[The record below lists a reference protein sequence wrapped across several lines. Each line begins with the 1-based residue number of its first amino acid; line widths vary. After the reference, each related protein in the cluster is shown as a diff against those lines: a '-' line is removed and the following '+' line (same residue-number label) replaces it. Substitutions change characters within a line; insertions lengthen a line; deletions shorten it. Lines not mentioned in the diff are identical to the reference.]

1 MLKYIVVFAGASLL
15 AISLPAKAQEQRD
28 IVALSSEE
36 IMTPSDTVPRKK
48 TVIVDGVELNEKQL
62 KRYYRQLRKDSIRAH
77 KNIWWSVLGGPSYTP
92 EASFGVGGAVL
103 ASFRMNKHDTISQRS
118 FLPAGLNLSIN
129 GTIVVAGAGTFFFN
143 ENRFRIYMNYGYRNE
158 PSHYYGKGFEKAGNL
173 ERGDS
178 TTRFHRSYFQLYPR
192 FVWEVRPHFYLGGLF
207 DLNYTK
213 VSDVNPV
220 MEEDPYFQQFKR
232 KYFNVG
238 IGGLIQY
245 DTRDDV
251 ATPTRGMLLGAN
263 FKLFGKYWGGAYNYE
278 IIELEY
284 RQFKNVFR
292 PRSTLAWIAKSQI
305 GLGDIPFTELP
316 TFGSPFDLRGYYM
329 GKYRDK
335 SMAYG
340 IVEYRHMFGS
350 PAKYKS
356 GNFWAKC
363 GFVAWVGTGT
373 IGETPFDWNKWKL
386 NFGAGLRFQM
396 QPGKNFRLDV
406 GKEPGQPGMQVY
418 MNMTEAF

>member
-103 ASFRMNKHDTISQRS
+103 ASFRMNKQDTISQRS

-158 PSHYYGKGFEKAGNL
+158 PSHYYGKGFEKAENL

-207 DLNYTK
+207 DLNYTE

>member
-77 KNIWWSVLGGPSYTP
+77 KNICWSVLGGTSYTP

-103 ASFRMNKHDTISQRS
+103 ASFRMNKQDTISQRS

-158 PSHYYGKGFEKAGNL
+158 PSHYYGKGFEKAENL

-386 NFGAGLRFQM
+386 NF
-396 QPGKNFRLDV
+396 RLDV

>member
-1 MLKYIVVFAGASLL
+1 MLKYIIVFAGASLL
-15 AISLPAKAQEQRD
+15 TISLPAKAQEQRD

-36 IMTPSDTVPRKK
+36 IMTPSDTVSRKE

-103 ASFRMNKHDTISQRS
+103 ASFRMNKQDTISQRS

-158 PSHYYGKGFEKAGNL
+158 PSHYYGKGFEKAENL

-220 MEEDPYFQQFKR
+220 MEKDPYFQQFKR

-263 FKLFGKYWGGAYNYE
+263 FKLFGKYLGGAYNYE

-284 RQFKNVFR
+284 RQFKNIFR

-305 GLGDIPFTELP
+305 GLGDVPFTELP

>member
-1 MLKYIVVFAGASLL
+1 MLKYIIVFVGASLL
-15 AISLPAKAQEQRD
+15 TISLPAKAQEQRD

-36 IMTPSDTVPRKK
+36 IMTPSDTVSRKE

-77 KNIWWSVLGGPSYTP
+77 KNVWWSVLGGPSYTP

-103 ASFRMNKHDTISQRS
+103 ASFRMNKQDTISQRS

-158 PSHYYGKGFEKAGNL
+158 PSHYYGKGFEKAETI

-192 FVWEVRPHFYLGGLF
+192 FVWEIRPHFYLGGLF

-220 MEEDPYFQQFKR
+220 MEKDPYFQQFKR

-263 FKLFGKYWGGAYNYE
+263 FKLFGKYLGGAYNYE

-284 RQFKNVFR
+284 RQFKNIFR

-305 GLGDIPFTELP
+305 GLGDVPFTELP

-396 QPGKNFRLDV
+396 QPGKNFRLDI

>member
-1 MLKYIVVFAGASLL
+1 MLKYIIVFAGASLL
-15 AISLPAKAQEQRD
+15 TISLPAKAQEQRD

-36 IMTPSDTVPRKK
+36 IMTPSDTVSRKE

-77 KNIWWSVLGGPSYTP
+77 KNVWWSVLGGPSYTP

-103 ASFRMNKHDTISQRS
+103 ASFRMNKQDTISQRS

-158 PSHYYGKGFEKAGNL
+158 PSHYYGKGFEKAETV

-192 FVWEVRPHFYLGGLF
+192 FVWEIRPHFYLGGLF

-220 MEEDPYFQQFKR
+220 MEKDPYFQQFKR

-263 FKLFGKYWGGAYNYE
+263 FKLFGKYLGGAYNYE

-284 RQFKNVFR
+284 RQFKNIFR

-305 GLGDIPFTELP
+305 GLGDVPFTELP

-396 QPGKNFRLDV
+396 QPGKNFRLDI

>member
-1 MLKYIVVFAGASLL
+1 MLKYIVAFAGASLF
-15 AISLPAKAQEQRD
+15 AVSLPAKAQEQRD

-36 IMTPSDTVPRKK
+36 IRTPSDTVPRKEV
-48 TVIVDGVELNEKQL
+48 VIVDGVELNEKQL
-62 KRYYRQLRKDSIRAH
+62 KRYYRQLRKDSIRAS
-77 KNIWWSVLGGPSYTP
+77 KDVWWSVLGGPSYTP

-103 ASFRMNKHDTISQRS
+103 ASFRMNKQDTISQRS

-158 PSHYYGKGFEKAGNL
+158 PSHYYGKGFDKAENL

-220 MEEDPYFQQFKR
+220 MEEDPYFRQFKR

-263 FKLFGKYWGGAYNYE
+263 FKLFGKYLGGAYNYE

-396 QPGKNFRLDV
+396 QPGKNFRLDI

>member
-1 MLKYIVVFAGASLL
+1 MLKYLIVFAGASLL
-15 AISLPAKAQEQRD
+15 TISLPAKAQEQRD

-36 IMTPSDTVPRKK
+36 IMTPSDTVSRKE
-48 TVIVDGVELNEKQL
+48 TVIVDGVKLNEKQL

-77 KNIWWSVLGGPSYTP
+77 KNVWWSVLGGPSYTP

-103 ASFRMNKHDTISQRS
+103 ASFRMNKQDTISQRS

-158 PSHYYGKGFEKAGNL
+158 PSHYYGKGFEKAETI

-192 FVWEVRPHFYLGGLF
+192 FVWEIRPHFYLGGLF

-220 MEEDPYFQQFKR
+220 MEKDPYFQQFKR

>member
-1 MLKYIVVFAGASLL
+1 MLKRLFVFAGISFFVLSL
-15 AISLPAKAQEQRD
+15 SVKAQEQRNVFATD
-28 IVALSSEE
+28 TTSRKEIV
-36 IMTPSDTVPRKK
+36 T
-48 TVIVDGVELNEKQL
+48 VDGVELNEKQL

-103 ASFRMNKHDTISQRS
+103 ASFRINKQDTISQRS
-118 FLPAGLNLSIN
+118 FLPAGLNLSLN

-143 ENRFRIYMNYGYRNE
+143 ENRFRIYVSYGYRNE
-158 PSHYYGKGFEKAGNL
+158 PSHYYGKGFEKAENL
-173 ERGDS
+173 ERSDS
-178 TTRFHRSYFQLYPR
+178 TTKFHRNYFQLYPR
-192 FVWEVRPHFYLGGLF
+192 FVWEVRPHLYLGGLF
-207 DLNYTK
+207 DLNYTRA
-213 VSDVNPV
+213 SDINPV
-220 MEEDPYFQQFKR
+220 MEEDPYFQKFKS

-251 ATPTRGMLLGAN
+251 ATPTRGMLLGTN
-263 FKLFGKYWGGAYNYE
+263 IKLFGKYLGGAYNYE

-284 RQFKNVFR
+284 RQFKNIFR

-305 GLGDIPFTELP
+305 GMGDIPFTELP

-373 IGETPFDWNKWKL
+373 IGETPFDWDKWKF

-396 QPGKNFRLDV
+396 QPGKNFRLDI

>member
-1 MLKYIVVFAGASLL
+1 MLKYIIVFAGTSLL
-15 AISLPAKAQEQRD
+15 TISLPAKAQEQRD

-36 IMTPSDTVPRKK
+36 IMTPSDTVSRKE
-48 TVIVDGVELNEKQL
+48 TVIVDGVKLNEKQL

-77 KNIWWSVLGGPSYTP
+77 KNVWWSVLGGPSYTP

-103 ASFRMNKHDTISQRS
+103 ASFRMNKQDTISQRS

-158 PSHYYGKGFEKAGNL
+158 PSHYYGKGFEKAETI

-213 VSDVNPV
+213 VSDVNSV
-220 MEEDPYFQQFKR
+220 MEKDPYFQQFKR

-263 FKLFGKYWGGAYNYE
+263 FKLFGKYLGGAYNYE

-284 RQFKNVFR
+284 RQFKNIFR

-305 GLGDIPFTELP
+305 GLGDVPFTELP

-350 PAKYKS
+350 LAKYKS

-396 QPGKNFRLDV
+396 QPGKNFRLDI

>member
-1 MLKYIVVFAGASLL
+1 MLKYIIVFAGASLL
-15 AISLPAKAQEQRD
+15 TISLPAKAQEQRD

-36 IMTPSDTVPRKK
+36 IMTPSDTVSRKE

-77 KNIWWSVLGGPSYTP
+77 KNVWWSVLGGPSYTP

-103 ASFRMNKHDTISQRS
+103 ASFRMNKQDTISQRS

-158 PSHYYGKGFEKAGNL
+158 PSHYYGKGFEKAETI

-192 FVWEVRPHFYLGGLF
+192 FVWEIRPHFYLGGLF

-220 MEEDPYFQQFKR
+220 MEKDPYFQQFKR

-263 FKLFGKYWGGAYNYE
+263 FKLFGKYLGGAYNYE

-284 RQFKNVFR
+284 RQFKNIFR

-305 GLGDIPFTELP
+305 GLGDVPFTELP
-316 TFGSPFDLRGYYM
+316 TFGSPIDLRGYYM

-396 QPGKNFRLDV
+396 QPGKNFRLDI

>member
-1 MLKYIVVFAGASLL
+1 MLKYIVAFAGASLF
-15 AISLPAKAQEQRD
+15 AVSLPAKAQEQRD

-36 IMTPSDTVPRKK
+36 IRTPSDTVPRKEV
-48 TVIVDGVELNEKQL
+48 VIVDGVELNEKQL
-62 KRYYRQLRKDSIRAH
+62 KRYYRQLRKDSIRAN
-77 KNIWWSVLGGPSYTP
+77 KDVWWSVLGGPSYTP

-103 ASFRMNKHDTISQRS
+103 ASFRMNKQDTISQRS

-158 PSHYYGKGFEKAGNL
+158 PSHYYGKGFDKAENL

-220 MEEDPYFQQFKR
+220 MEEDPYFRQFKR

-263 FKLFGKYWGGAYNYE
+263 FKLFGKYLGGAYNYE

-373 IGETPFDWNKWKL
+373 IGKTPFDWNKWKL

-396 QPGKNFRLDV
+396 QPGKNFRLDI

>member
-1 MLKYIVVFAGASLL
+1 MLKYIIVFAGASLL
-15 AISLPAKAQEQRD
+15 TISLPAKAQEQRD

-36 IMTPSDTVPRKK
+36 IMTPSDTVSRKE
-48 TVIVDGVELNEKQL
+48 TVIVDGVKLNEKQL

-77 KNIWWSVLGGPSYTP
+77 KNVWWSVLGGPSYTP

-103 ASFRMNKHDTISQRS
+103 ASFRMNKQDTISQRS

-158 PSHYYGKGFEKAGNL
+158 PSHYYGKGFEKAETI

-192 FVWEVRPHFYLGGLF
+192 FVWEIRPHFYLGGLF

-220 MEEDPYFQQFKR
+220 MEKDPYFQQFKR

-263 FKLFGKYWGGAYNYE
+263 FKLFGKYLGGAYNYE

-284 RQFKNVFR
+284 RQFKNIVR

-305 GLGDIPFTELP
+305 GLGDVPFTELP

-396 QPGKNFRLDV
+396 QPGKNFRLDI

>member
-1 MLKYIVVFAGASLL
+1 MLKYIIVFAGASLL
-15 AISLPAKAQEQRD
+15 TISLPAKAQEQRD

-36 IMTPSDTVPRKK
+36 IMTPSDTVSRKE
-48 TVIVDGVELNEKQL
+48 TVIVDGVEMNEKQL

-77 KNIWWSVLGGPSYTP
+77 KNVWWSVLGGPSYTP

-103 ASFRMNKHDTISQRS
+103 ASFRMNKQDTISQRS

-158 PSHYYGKGFEKAGNL
+158 PSHYYGKGFEKAETI

-192 FVWEVRPHFYLGGLF
+192 FVWEIRPHFYLGGLF

-220 MEEDPYFQQFKR
+220 MEKDPYFQQFKR

-263 FKLFGKYWGGAYNYE
+263 FKLFGKYLGGAYNYE

-284 RQFKNVFR
+284 RQFKNIFR

-305 GLGDIPFTELP
+305 GLGDVPFTELP

-396 QPGKNFRLDV
+396 QPGKNFRLDI

>member
-1 MLKYIVVFAGASLL
+1 MLKYIIVFAGASLL
-15 AISLPAKAQEQRD
+15 TISLPAKAQEQRD

-36 IMTPSDTVPRKK
+36 IMTPSDTVSRKE

-77 KNIWWSVLGGPSYTP
+77 KNVWWSVLGGPSYTP

-103 ASFRMNKHDTISQRS
+103 ASFRMNKQDTISQRS

-158 PSHYYGKGFEKAGNL
+158 PSHYYGKGFEKAETI

-220 MEEDPYFQQFKR
+220 MEKDPYFQQFKR

-263 FKLFGKYWGGAYNYE
+263 FKLFGKYLGGAYNYE

-284 RQFKNVFR
+284 RQFKNILR

-305 GLGDIPFTELP
+305 GLGDVPFTELP

-396 QPGKNFRLDV
+396 QPGKNFRLDI

>member
-1 MLKYIVVFAGASLL
+1 MLKYIIVFAGASLL
-15 AISLPAKAQEQRD
+15 TISLPAKAQEQRD

-36 IMTPSDTVPRKK
+36 IMTPSDTVSRKE

-77 KNIWWSVLGGPSYTP
+77 KNVWWSVLGGPSYTP

-103 ASFRMNKHDTISQRS
+103 ASFRMNKQDTISQRS

-158 PSHYYGKGFEKAGNL
+158 PSHYYGKGFEKAETI

-192 FVWEVRPHFYLGGLF
+192 FVWEIRPHFYLGGLF

-220 MEEDPYFQQFKR
+220 METDPYFQQFKR

-263 FKLFGKYWGGAYNYE
+263 FKLFGKYLGGAYNYE

-284 RQFKNVFR
+284 RQFKNIFR

-305 GLGDIPFTELP
+305 GLGDVPFTELP

-396 QPGKNFRLDV
+396 QPGKNFRLDI
-406 GKEPGQPGMQVY
+406 GKEPGQSGMQVY

>member
-1 MLKYIVVFAGASLL
+1 MLKRLFVSAGIPFFVLSL
-15 AISLPAKAQEQRD
+15 SVKAQEQGHVITTD
-28 IVALSSEE
+28 STA
-36 IMTPSDTVPRKK
+36 RKE
-48 TVIVDGVELNEKQL
+48 VITVDGVELNERQL

-103 ASFRMNKHDTISQRS
+103 ASFRINKQDTVSQRS
-118 FLPAGLNLSIN
+118 FLPAGLNLSLN

-143 ENRFRIYMNYGYRNE
+143 ENRFRIYVSYGYRNE
-158 PSHYYGKGFEKAGNL
+158 PSHYYGKGFEKAENL
-173 ERGDS
+173 ERSDS
-178 TTRFHRSYFQLYPR
+178 TTKFHRNYFQLYPR

-207 DLNYTK
+207 DLNYTRA
-213 VSDVNPV
+213 SDINPV
-220 MEEDPYFQQFKR
+220 MEEDPYFRKFKS

-251 ATPTRGMLLGAN
+251 ATPTRGMLLGTN
-263 FKLFGKYWGGAYNYE
+263 VKLFGKYLGGAYNYE

-305 GLGDIPFTELP
+305 GMGDIPFTELP

-340 IVEYRHMFGS
+340 IVEYRYMFGS

-363 GFVAWVGTGT
+363 GFVAWAGTGT
-373 IGETPFDWNKWKL
+373 IGETPFDWNKWKF

-396 QPGKNFRLDV
+396 QPGKNFRLDI